1 MPIHISILK
10 SYSEYVYELVY
21 QFFLPHAH
29 LNSFKLMP
37 SLVAIEL
44 SIKALKTLSGDMF
57 VSSFNKISKIPSPC
71 FSGLLLT
78 L

>member
-10 SYSEYVYELVY
+10 NYSEYVYELVY

-37 SLVAIEL
+37 SLVAIGL
-44 SIKALKTLSGDMF
+44 SMKALKT
-57 VSSFNKISKIPSPC
+57 SSWDFCVFIQ
-71 FSGLLLT
+71 
-78 L
+78 